1 MRSLSITDDQLIENI
16 ASIHEYYLEKSGLNY
31 HATTLSI
38 ALRQEMIERRLNM
51 NQDIIYVIESKHD
64 FREPSAFIW
73 GHFETST
80 KVVTIEMLY
89 THPHC
94 RNSGIATN
102 LKLALEQWAIE
113 KDAHSI
119 KSTVDANNEQM
130 IHINREQG
138 YDITHVKMRKDLK

>member
-1 MRSLSITDDQLIENI
+1 MILENLLLSF
-16 ASIHEYYLEKSGLNY
+16 G
-31 HATTLSI
+31 
-38 ALRQEMIERRLNM
+38 
-51 NQDIIYVIESKHD
+51 VI
-64 FREPSAFIW
+64 
-73 GHFETST
+73 FETST

>member
-16 ASIHEYYLEKSGLNY
+16 ASIHEYYLEKSGLNC
-31 HATTLSI
+31 
-38 ALRQEMIERRLNM
+38 
-51 NQDIIYVIESKHD
+51 
-64 FREPSAFIW
+64 
-73 GHFETST
+73 HFETST

-119 KSTVDANNEQM
+119 ESTVDANNEQM

>member
-1 MRSLSITDDQLIENI
+1 
-16 ASIHEYYLEKSGLNY
+16 
-31 HATTLSI
+31 
-38 ALRQEMIERRLNM
+38 
-51 NQDIIYVIESKHD
+51 
-64 FREPSAFIW
+64 
-73 GHFETST
+73 
-80 KVVTIEMLY
+80 MLY

-119 KSTVDANNEQM
+119 ESTVDANNEQM
-130 IHINREQG
+130 IHINREQR